1 MLDDS
6 YQIVGRLGADPEL
19 SRNGKNTIMFSVCIN
34 KTVSGEKVEKWVNCF
49 ISDKS
54 TRLKNVAQ
62 YLKKGKNVLIEG
74 SPFASHYLK
83 DNKIITYSPEKKP
96 GETFGKQRDNLY
108 KAFISK
114 KFPNAEFKQYGE
126 MIITVLPNN

>member
-83 DNKIITYSPEKKP
+83 DNKIFDTLNINVFDIKLIDGSPENDALEYISDAADE
-96 GETFGKQRDNLY
+96 GEEALN
-108 KAFISK
+108 SVS
-114 KFPNAEFKQYGE
+114 E
-126 MIITVLPNN
+126 V